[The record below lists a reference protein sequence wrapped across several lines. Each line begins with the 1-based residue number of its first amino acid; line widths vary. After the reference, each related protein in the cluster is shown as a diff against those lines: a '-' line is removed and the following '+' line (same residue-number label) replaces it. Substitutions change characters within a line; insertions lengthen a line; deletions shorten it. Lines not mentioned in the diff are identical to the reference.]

1 MQNLKKRRDGFFLG
15 IDEGTTGTTAILFDR
30 NFHPA
35 GKGYCEVTQ
44 YHPAPGCSEHDPEGL
59 FAALLEAVG
68 TAMKEAGAKPADIL
82 SVGLDHEGESA
93 LLFEAGSGRAL
104 GRSLV
109 WQDRRTEARAAAL
122 RGTHGPLFRERTGL
136 CPDSYFSATKMA
148 WLLENTPRA
157 AELSRR
163 GLLLCGNMDAYLL
176 YRLTGGKS
184 FFTDPS
190 TASRT
195 LLYNL
200 KTKAF
205 DPELCAVSGVTGV
218 KLPEILDSAAHF
230 GMTDPAVFLGIRAPV
245 GGLLCDQQAAL
256 FGQGCLWPGDLKMTF
271 GTGAFLLMNTGE
283 QPVFSKEGLIT
294 TVAYQLAGRTTYALD
309 GGIYTAGSAM
319 TFLRD
324 NFAFLTSPRE
334 AGTVA
339 ASAAPNGNLFF
350 VPAFTGLGA
359 PWQDPDARGMIIG
372 IDGSTTKA
380 QIVRAA
386 EEAIAFQ
393 TADLTA
399 AMSRAADQPILRLRC
414 DGGAAGDAFLMQ
426 CTADFTGIPVEV
438 PAMREATAL
447 GAARMGAIGAG
458 WADPKEKIHLGA
470 IRRFEPQLSEEE
482 REARLAGWHR
492 AVARAGH
499 WA

>member
-1 MQNLKKRRDGFFLG
+1 
-15 IDEGTTGTTAILFDR
+15 
-30 NFHPA
+30 
-35 GKGYCEVTQ
+35 
-44 YHPAPGCSEHDPEGL
+44 
-59 FAALLEAVG
+59 
-68 TAMKEAGAKPADIL
+68 
-82 SVGLDHEGESA
+82 
-93 LLFEAGSGRAL
+93 
-104 GRSLV
+104 
-109 WQDRRTEARAAAL
+109 
-122 RGTHGPLFRERTGL
+122 
-136 CPDSYFSATKMA
+136 
-148 WLLENTPRA
+148 
-157 AELSRR
+157 
-163 GLLLCGNMDAYLL
+163 
-176 YRLTGGKS
+176 
-184 FFTDPS
+184 
-190 TASRT
+190 
-195 LLYNL
+195 
-200 KTKAF
+200 
-205 DPELCAVSGVTGV
+205 
-218 KLPEILDSAAHF
+218 
-230 GMTDPAVFLGIRAPV
+230 
-245 GGLLCDQQAAL
+245 
-256 FGQGCLWPGDLKMTF
+256 MTF

-294 TVAYQLAGRTTYALD
+294 TVAYQLEGRTTYALD

-339 ASAAPNGNLFF
+339 ASAAPNDNLFF

-470 IRRFEPQLSEEE
+470 IRRFEPQLSAEE